1 MNAALK
7 YGVSAAG
14 LASATMVAGLLV
26 NGDIGNYEW
35 WYVPAAFALG
45 TAAGWVKSI
54 FYDKKIEQRDGTE

>member
-26 NGDIGNYEW
+26 NGDIGNLKW
-35 WYVPAAFALG
+35 WYVLAACALG
-45 TAAGWVKSI
+45 TAAS
-54 FYDKKIEQRDGTE
+54 